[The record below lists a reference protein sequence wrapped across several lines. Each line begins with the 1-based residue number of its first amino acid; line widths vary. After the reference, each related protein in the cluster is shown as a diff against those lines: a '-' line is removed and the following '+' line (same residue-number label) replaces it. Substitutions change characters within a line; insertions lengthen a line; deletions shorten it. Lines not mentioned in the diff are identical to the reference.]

1 MAFDGRSTA
10 DDVLAGVDLSGR
22 VAVVTGANAGIGFE
36 AARALAGHGAE
47 VHLACRDRVRG
58 ESARD
63 RILER
68 HPAAR
73 VQLGQLDLASL
84 ASVRGFANG
93 FGPPTVDILLCNAGL
108 ITWGYEETQD
118 GIERVVGVSHIGHVE
133 LFLGLRERLA
143 RAGRSRLVMVSSE
156 SHRSPRTLDFSHF
169 PFPRQTYR
177 SIPAY
182 GQAKLCNA
190 LFGAEVQRRYAGLG
204 ITAVSLHPGSLIP
217 TEISRG
223 SRLTR
228 ALFALATPFTKS
240 VAQGAATS
248 VYCATAPEVEDHAGG
263 YFLDCAPTQPSREAQ
278 DPAVARRLW
287 DATREL
293 IDAASMRV
301 GYRGPVSTETGRD

>member
-36 AARALAGHGAE
+36 AARALAGRGAE
-47 VHLACRDRVRG
+47 AHLACRDRVKG
-58 ESARD
+58 ERARD

-68 HPAAR
+68 HPGAR

-84 ASVRGFANG
+84 ASVRDYARG
-93 FGPPTVDILLCNAGL
+93 FGPPRVDILLCNAGL
-108 ITWGYEETQD
+108 ITWGYKETRD
-118 GIERVVGVSHIGHVE
+118 GFERVVGVSHIGHVE
-133 LFLGLRERLA
+133 LFSGLRERLA
-143 RAGRSRLVMVSSE
+143 RAGRSRLVMVSSQ
-156 SHRSPRTLDFSHF
+156 SHRSPRTLDFSRF
-169 PFPRQTYR
+169 PFPRQKYR
-177 SIPAY
+177 SLLAY

-190 LFGAEVQRRYAGLG
+190 LFAAEVQRRYSDLG
-204 ITAVSLHPGSLIP
+204 ITAASLHPGSMIP

-228 ALFALATPFTKS
+228 IVFALVTPFTKS

-248 VYCATAPEVEDHAGG
+248 VYCATAPEVEENAGG
-263 YFLDCAPTQPSREAQ
+263 YFADCAPKKPSREAQ

-287 DATREL
+287 DVTREL
-293 IDAASMRV
+293 IDAASMRAEH
-301 GYRGPVSTETGRD
+301 RGPSSSW

>member
-10 DDVLAGVDLSGR
+10 DDVLAGIDLSGR

-47 VHLACRDRVRG
+47 VHLACRDRVKG
-58 ESARD
+58 ESARA

-84 ASVRGFANG
+84 ASVRDYARE
-93 FGPPTVDILLCNAGL
+93 FGPPKVDILLCNAGL
-108 ITWGYEETQD
+108 ITWGYEETRD
-118 GIERVVGVSHIGHVE
+118 GFERVVGVSHIGHVE
-133 LFLGLRERLA
+133 LFAGLRERLA

-156 SHRSPRTLDFSHF
+156 SHRSPRTLDFSRF
-169 PFPRQTYR
+169 PFPREKYR
-177 SIPAY
+177 NISAY

-190 LFGAEVQRRYAGLG
+190 LFAAEVQRRYSDLG
-204 ITAVSLHPGSLIP
+204 ITAASLHPGSMIP
-217 TEISRG
+217 TELSRG
-223 SRLTR
+223 SQLMRI
-228 ALFALATPFTKS
+228 AFALLTPFTKS

-248 VYCATAPEVEDHAGG
+248 IYCATAPEVEENAGG
-263 YFLDCAPTQPSREAQ
+263 YFRDCAPKEPSREAQ
-278 DPAVARRLW
+278 DPGVARRLW

-293 IDAASMRV
+293 TDAASTRG
-301 GYRGPVSTETGRD
+301 GYRGPVSTETERD

>member
-10 DDVLAGVDLSGR
+10 DDVLAGIDLWGR

-36 AARALAGHGAE
+36 AARALAGRGAE
-47 VHLACRDRVRG
+47 VHLACRDRVKG
-58 ESARD
+58 ERARD

-68 HPAAR
+68 HPGAR

-84 ASVRGFANG
+84 ASVRDYARG
-93 FGPPTVDILLCNAGL
+93 FGPPRVDILLCNAGL
-108 ITWGYEETQD
+108 ITWGYKETRD
-118 GIERVVGVSHIGHVE
+118 GVERVVGVSHIGHVE
-133 LFLGLRERLA
+133 LFSGLRERLA

-156 SHRSPRTLDFSHF
+156 SHRWPRTLDFSRF
-169 PFPRQTYR
+169 PFPRQKYR
-177 SIPAY
+177 SLLAY

-190 LFGAEVQRRYAGLG
+190 LFAAEVQRRYSDLG
-204 ITAVSLHPGSLIP
+204 ITAASLHPGSMIP

-228 ALFALATPFTKS
+228 SVFALVTPFTKS

-248 VYCATAPEVEDHAGG
+248 VYCATAPEVEENAGG
-263 YFLDCAPTQPSREAQ
+263 YFADCAPKKPSREAQ

-287 DATREL
+287 DVTREL
-293 IDAASMRV
+293 IDAASMRAEH
-301 GYRGPVSTETGRD
+301 RGLSSSW

>member
-36 AARALAGHGAE
+36 AARALAGRGAE
-47 VHLACRDRVRG
+47 VHLACRDRVKG
-58 ESARD
+58 ERARD
-63 RILER
+63 RILEC
-68 HPAAR
+68 HPGAR

-84 ASVRGFANG
+84 ASVRDYARG
-93 FGPPTVDILLCNAGL
+93 FGPPRVDILLCNAGL
-108 ITWGYEETQD
+108 ITWGYKETRD
-118 GIERVVGVSHIGHVE
+118 GFERVVGVSHIGHVE
-133 LFLGLRERLA
+133 LFSGLRERLA

-156 SHRSPRTLDFSHF
+156 SHRWPRTLDFSRF
-169 PFPRQTYR
+169 PFPRQKYR
-177 SIPAY
+177 SLLAY

-190 LFGAEVQRRYAGLG
+190 LFAAEVQRRYSDLG
-204 ITAVSLHPGSLIP
+204 ITAASLHPGSMIP

-228 ALFALATPFTKS
+228 SVFALVTPFTKS

-248 VYCATAPEVEDHAGG
+248 VYCATAPEVEENAGG
-263 YFLDCAPTQPSREAQ
+263 YFADCAPKKPSREAQ

-287 DATREL
+287 DVTREL
-293 IDAASMRV
+293 SDAASMRAEH
-301 GYRGPVSTETGRD
+301 RGLSSSW

>member
-10 DDVLAGVDLSGR
+10 DDVLAGIDLWGS

-36 AARALAGHGAE
+36 AARALAGRRAE
-47 VHLACRDRVRG
+47 VHLACRDRVKG
-58 ESARD
+58 ERVRD

-68 HPAAR
+68 HPGAR

-84 ASVRGFANG
+84 ASVRDYARG
-93 FGPPTVDILLCNAGL
+93 FGPPKVDILLCNAGL
-108 ITWGYEETQD
+108 ITRGYKETRD
-118 GIERVVGVSHIGHVE
+118 GFERVVGVSHIGHVE
-133 LFLGLRERLA
+133 LFSGLRERLA

-156 SHRSPRTLDFSHF
+156 SHRWPRTLDFSRF
-169 PFPRQTYR
+169 PFPRQKYR
-177 SIPAY
+177 SLLAY

-190 LFGAEVQRRYAGLG
+190 LFAAEVQRRYSDLG
-204 ITAVSLHPGSLIP
+204 ITAASLHPGSMIP

-228 ALFALATPFTKS
+228 IMFALVTPFTKS

-248 VYCATAPEVEDHAGG
+248 VYCATAPEVEENAGG
-263 YFLDCAPTQPSREAQ
+263 YFADCAPKKPSREAQ

-287 DATREL
+287 DVTREL
-293 IDAASMRV
+293 IDAA
-301 GYRGPVSTETGRD
+301 